1 MAIPAPR
8 HGAAAL
14 ITGASSGI
22 GAELARELC
31 ARGHDA
37 VLVARRRDRLERL
50 AADLREQHGRR
61 VEVVDCDLA
70 DADARAQLPTELAS
84 LGLDIDVLVLC
95 AGFGL
100 GGPFVSQPAER
111 ITSMVRTNV
120 EAVMALSR
128 SLIPAMTARRS
139 GAVLIVSSMAGNQP
153 MPNFGAYA
161 ATKAAMTSFAESLHC
176 ELKPSGVTVTALCPG
191 GVTTEFSEVAGMT
204 GAERRTPAALMISPQ
219 DCARAGLDGLEHG
232 RRVVMPRRAVRALAW
247 FGAHAPRAIWL
258 PLCRRL
264 MA

>member
-1 MAIPAPR
+1 MPIPAPR
-8 HGAAAL
+8 PGGAAL

-22 GAELARELC
+22 GAELARQLC

-37 VLVARRRDRLERL
+37 VLVARRRDRLEGL
-50 AADLREQHGRR
+50 AVELRERHARR
-61 VEVVDCDLA
+61 VDVIACDVS
-70 DADARAQLPTELAS
+70 DADARARLSAQLDQT
-84 LGLDIDVLVLC
+84 GMDVDVLVLC

-111 ITSMVRTNV
+111 ITAMVRTNV

-128 SLIPAMTARRS
+128 LLVAPMATRRS

-161 ATKAAMTSFAESLHC
+161 ATKAAITSFAESLHC
-176 ELKPSGVTVTALCPG
+176 ELKASGVTVTALCPG
-191 GVTTEFSEVAGMT
+191 GVTTEFSQVAGVT
-204 GAERRTPAALMISPQ
+204 GAERRTPSALMIGPEE
-219 DCARAGLDGLEHG
+219 CARAGLAGLEQG
-232 RRVVMPRRAVRALAW
+232 RRIVMPGRAVRLLAW
-247 FGAHAPRAIWL
+247 FGAHAPRAVWL
-258 PLCRRL
+258 PMCRRL

>member
-1 MAIPAPR
+1 MSIPDPR
-8 HGAAAL
+8 DGGAAL

-22 GAELARELC
+22 GAEVARQLC

-50 AADLREQHGRR
+50 AAELHEQHGRR
-61 VEVVDCDLA
+61 VEVVACDVS
-70 DADARAQLPTELAS
+70 DADERAQLLAELAA
-84 LGLDIDVLVLC
+84 LGLGIDVLVLC

-100 GGPFVSQPAER
+100 GGPFVSQPVDR

-128 SLIPAMTARRS
+128 LLVGPMAARRS
-139 GAVLIVSSMAGNQP
+139 GAVLIVSSMAGHQP

-191 GVTTEFSEVAGMT
+191 GVTTEFSEVAGVT
-204 GAERRTPAALMISPQ
+204 DTERRTPSALMISPEE
-219 DCARAGLDGLEHG
+219 CARAGLDGLARG
-232 RRVVMPRRAVRALAW
+232 RRIVMPRRPVRMLAW
-247 FGAHAPRAIWL
+247 FGAHAPRAVWL
-258 PLCRRL
+258 PLCRKL

>member
-1 MAIPAPR
+1 MPIPIPR
-8 HGAAAL
+8 TGGAAL

-22 GAELARELC
+22 GAELARQLC

-37 VLVARRRDRLERL
+37 VLIARRRDRLERL

-61 VEVVDCDLA
+61 VEVVACDVA
-70 DADARAQLPTELAS
+70 DADARALLPADVGN

-111 ITSMVRTNV
+111 ITAMVRTNV

-128 SLIPAMTARRS
+128 MLITPMTARRS

-153 MPNFGAYA
+153 MPNFAAYS

-176 ELKPSGVTVTALCPG
+176 ELKPTGVTVTALCPG
-191 GVTTEFSEVAGMT
+191 GVATEFSEVAGVT
-204 GAERRTPAALMISPQ
+204 RAERRTPAALMITPH
-219 DCARAGLDGLEHG
+219 DCAKAGLDGLEKG
-232 RRVVMPRRAVRALAW
+232 RRIVMPRPAVRALAW

-258 PLCRRL
+258 PMCRKL